1 MMEKLISYRVVSSEH
16 VEAMRIIYNDNLD
29 MLATMPLPVR
39 SYQDQQ
45 DWWKENH
52 TKIRGYLYEAANK
65 PGVPIAF
72 LILTNRGRFH
82 TPVFAIGKES
92 WGKGFGIEIIK
103 DYLRIAG
110 TPLAGSQLQSNV
122 AICHLNQKAGWQIVG
137 SVDTPQGKIDL
148 VFHPGM
154 AANATD
160 IESIR
165 EEIIHYLKLKHTT
178 K

>member
-1 MMEKLISYRVVSSEH
+1 MMGKLISYRAVSPENI
-16 VEAMRIIYNDNLD
+16 EAMRIIYNDNLD
-29 MLATMPLPVR
+29 MLATVPLPVR
-39 SYQDQQ
+39 AYQDQQ

-52 TKIRGYLYEAANK
+52 TKLRAYLYEDASK

-72 LILTNRGRFH
+72 LLLTNRGRFH
-82 TPVFAIGKES
+82 TPVFAISKEN
-92 WGKGFGIEIIK
+92 WGNGFGVEIIK

-110 TPLAGSQLQSNV
+110 SPLAGSQLQSNL

-148 VFHPGM
+148 LFHPGM
-154 AANATD
+154 AANSTD

-165 EEIIHYLKLKHTT
+165 EEIINYLKLKYDT